1 MRNQVLYRQWRIIH
15 IIYNNSNRGISKQ
28 QLADEFSVSK
38 RTIMR
43 DIENLSISG
52 FPVYDE
58 IDMDREGQVFYYMW
72 DKYKIPEISF
82 SYSELLAFYLL
93 YSIYTPVNPFL
104 HRSFQGVM
112 DKISSTIPQETK
124 KFLKKLQK
132 TLLPDLYPLVRDND
146 PEKLVMISDAIIQNR
161 KVKFSYSSMKKV
173 KEFHITP
180 LGLKYY
186 HNNFYLAAYYKKRD
200 TVLTFALNRMVEL
213 CISSDLADKIKFDI
227 DKYFH
232 ESFGFYAGEAIDI
245 KLQFSSNVKQII
257 LERNWHPKQ
266 KIIENKDGSLI
277 LEMPV
282 SNLKETMWFVL
293 SYGSN
298 VKVLAP
304 DDLQMM
310 IKDEIQ
316 NISKLY
322 KKS

>member
-15 IIYNNSNRGISKQ
+15 IIYNNSIQGISKQ

-132 TLLPDLYPLVRDND
+132 TFLPDLYPLVRDND
-146 PEKLVMISDAIIQNR
+146 PEKIVMISDAIIKNR
-161 KVKFSYSSMKKV
+161 KIEFNYKSLKNNKN
-173 KEFHITP
+173 FHITP

-186 HNNFYLAAYYKKRD
+186 HNNFYLAAYYEKRD
-200 TVLTFALNRMVEL
+200 TVLTFALNRMSKL
-213 CISSDLADKIKFDI
+213 TISSSFVDKVKFDI

-232 ESFGFYAGEAIDI
+232 EGYGFYPGKAT
-245 KLQFSSNVKQII
+245 KVRLQFSSEIKQII

-266 KIIENKDGSLI
+266 KITENEDGSMI

-282 SNLKETMWFVL
+282 SNLKETMWFIL

-304 DDLQMM
+304 NELQIML
-310 IKDEIQ
+310 KEEIE

-322 KKS
+322 